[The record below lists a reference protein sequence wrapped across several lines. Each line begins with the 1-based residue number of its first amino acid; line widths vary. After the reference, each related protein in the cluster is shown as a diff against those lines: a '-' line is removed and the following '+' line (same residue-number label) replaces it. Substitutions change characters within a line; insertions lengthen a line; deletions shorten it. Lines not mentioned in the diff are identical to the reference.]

1 MDKTTEKL
9 GATEEIFP
17 EIQGD
22 YKFWKEDDV
31 FSSPVTSDETN
42 VNFNK
47 PWRKTIRRYI
57 DFGRGDNEDLQE

>member
-22 YKFWKEDDV
+22 YKFWKEV
-31 FSSPVTSDETN
+31 YYHGEIRVAIDEI
-42 VNFNK
+42 VGH
-47 PWRKTIRRYI
+47 
-57 DFGRGDNEDLQE
+57 D